1 MNTLLGPVIIGDAY
15 NAPIRAGDPGPII
28 SNLISVVF
36 VVAGV
41 YILFMFIFA
50 GLGMIKSAGSGSPE
64 DAARAKKTLTYA
76 LIGFAVVFTS
86 YWIVRFI
93 EIISGSDF
101 ITNPVI

>member
-1 MNTLLGPVIIGDAY
+1 MNKLAGAVVIGDAY

-64 DAARAKKTLTYA
+64 DAAKAKRTLTYT
-76 LIGFAVVFTS
+76 LIGFTVVFTS

-93 EIISGSDF
+93 EVITGIDF